1 MRLPCLELVYK
12 ENLKR
17 FELFALIG
25 FKPVIAHQEQ
35 FLKNPETPVVS
46 G

>member
-1 MRLPCLELVYK
+1 VLDRLRLLELIYK

-25 FKPVIAHQEQ
+25 FKPVIAPQEQ
-35 FLKNPETPVVS
+35 FLKNP
-46 G
+46 